1 MAASKC
7 RLRSSCR
14 VFPQKRRPFR
24 TVSLDR
30 SANFLAEDDVVA
42 RASRL
47 RVSDLQA
54 GGSRYLPINFS

>member
-1 MAASKC
+1 
-7 RLRSSCR
+7 
-14 VFPQKRRPFR
+14 
-24 TVSLDR
+24 
-30 SANFLAEDDVVA
+30 LAEDDVVA